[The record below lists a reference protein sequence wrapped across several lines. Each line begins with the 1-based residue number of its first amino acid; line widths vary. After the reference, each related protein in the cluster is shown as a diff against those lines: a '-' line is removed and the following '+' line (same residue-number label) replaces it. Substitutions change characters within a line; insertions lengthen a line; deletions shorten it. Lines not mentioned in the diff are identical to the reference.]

1 MIANADRLAVSS
13 FRMPQERPRL
23 LTPRTAAINSDH
35 KWFEIPSLT
44 MILTPRAELRT
55 QRAFFNAALAL
66 LGMVEG
72 IYDGPELS
80 LG

>member
-1 MIANADRLAVSS
+1 MAVTGLEKFAQSDIVN
-13 FRMPQERPRL
+13 QDVT
-23 LTPRTAAINSDH
+23 LTYLI
-35 KWFEIPSLT
+35 EIPSLT